1 MFADDGDQIV
11 VALGMNLD
19 IRQELEFVG
28 LQGADDLGFK
38 SGGSSPLGDDV
49 GAEDLH
55 LLLGEVCVGK
65 NVLYLY
71 ETFAQLLVRIPDMFA
86 DGEAAAEVQEWE
98 HRGGEILTMR
108 GFAPVRA
115 TGETKD
121 ECFNGGVALSLE
133 RVDQSIDALTRGW
146 NHVLVR
152 DDTEAIWGQNQIK
165 RRDGGH
171 IGMTGYELF
180 QGVTETLV
188 RSEAVG
194 GSYLV
199 KDEFWNEGIYCPLL
213 CSLEIWAGSWG
224 RFF

>member
-71 ETFAQLLVRIPDMFA
+71 ETFAQLLVRVPDVVA
-86 DGEAAAEVQEWE
+86 DGEAAAEVQERE
-98 HRGGEILTMR
+98 HGGGEVL
-108 GFAPVRA
+108 
-115 TGETKD
+115 
-121 ECFNGGVALSLE
+121 AL
-133 RVDQSIDALTRGW
+133 G
-146 NHVLVR
+146 
-152 DDTEAIWGQNQIK
+152 
-165 RRDGGH
+165 
-171 IGMTGYELF
+171 
-180 QGVTETLV
+180 
-188 RSEAVG
+188 
-194 GSYLV
+194 
-199 KDEFWNEGIYCPLL
+199 
-213 CSLEIWAGSWG
+213 
-224 RFF
+224 